1 MSLAISLSSS
11 NVSKSD
17 EYDSGLCE
25 FFLFVGKMDERIN
38 IRGASLLFLLL

>member
-25 FFLFVGKMDERIN
+25 FLFVGKMDERIN
-38 IRGASLLFLLL
+38 IRGASLLFILL